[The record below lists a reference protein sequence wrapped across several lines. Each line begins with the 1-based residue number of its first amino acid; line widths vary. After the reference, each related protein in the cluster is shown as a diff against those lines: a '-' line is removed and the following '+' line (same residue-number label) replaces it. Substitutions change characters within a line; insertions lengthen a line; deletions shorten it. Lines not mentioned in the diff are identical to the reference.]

1 MHSFLGY
8 ALVALLVAVTL
19 TLFAGIY
26 ALFKGGTFGRSWSN
40 RLMRL
45 RVALQF
51 AAVLVICAAAFLAG
65 KLH

>member
-1 MHSFLGY
+1 MHSILGY
-8 ALVALLVAVTL
+8 ILVALLVAVTGV
-19 TLFAGIY
+19 LFLGVY

-65 KLH
+65 RLH